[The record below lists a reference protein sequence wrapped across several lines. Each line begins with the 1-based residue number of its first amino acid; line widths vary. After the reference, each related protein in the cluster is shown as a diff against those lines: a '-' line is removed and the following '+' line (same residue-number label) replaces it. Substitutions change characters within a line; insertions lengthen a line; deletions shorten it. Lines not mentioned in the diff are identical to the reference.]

1 LWSDLK
7 AATKTEFESEIAKLQ
22 EVAKAATEEAVQP
35 PPSARARHQAP
46 RAGNP
51 AARIAH
57 HLTGKLDLG
66 ERDAINALT
75 AELREKGI
83 DAAKIPDAS
92 GQSLNAWL
100 EALLDR
106 VSGAVV
112 MGAAHRVEPDR

>member
-1 LWSDLK
+1 MWSDLK

-22 EVAKAATEEAVQP
+22 QAAKAATEEAPEP
-35 PPSARARHQAP
+35 PLRPRPQAP
-46 RAGNP
+46 RAGTP

-57 HLTGKLDLG
+57 HLTGKLALG
-66 ERDAINALT
+66 ERDAISALT

-83 DAAKIPDAS
+83 DAGKIPDAS

-100 EALLDR
+100 EALLGR

-112 MGAAHRVEPDR
+112 MGAAQRIDPDR